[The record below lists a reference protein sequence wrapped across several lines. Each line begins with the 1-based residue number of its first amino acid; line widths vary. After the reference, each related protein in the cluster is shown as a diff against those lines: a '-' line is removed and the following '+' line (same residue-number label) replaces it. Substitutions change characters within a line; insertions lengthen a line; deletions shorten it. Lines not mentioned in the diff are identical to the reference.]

1 MLLFPSSI
9 FMILLG
15 IIFIKNP
22 PKKRNHIYGFRTKK
36 SMKNQ
41 KNWDKAQIVYG
52 IYTKQFFHYS
62 LYFALLLLALDIFA
76 LITKN
81 DNIIL
86 WSFIIQGL
94 TLCTLLFYIIPKVDK
109 KLD

>member
-15 IIFIKNP
+15 VLFIKTP
-22 PKKRNHIYGFRTKK
+22 PKNINHIYGFRTKN

-41 KNWDKAQIVYG
+41 KNWDKAQIISG
-52 IYTKQFFHYS
+52 KYTKQFFSYS
-62 LYFALLLLALDIFA
+62 LYFSVIPLALDIFA

-81 DNIIL
+81 DDIIL
-86 WSFIIQGL
+86 WSIIFQGL
-94 TLCTLLFYIIPKVDK
+94 ILCILLFYIIPKVNK
-109 KLD
+109 ELN